1 MERNMIGNFITIAL
15 RNFKR
20 HKSFTILNGIGLAV
34 GLTCFILIGWFVFD
48 ECTYDSYHT
57 NLNQMYRV
65 SLDAKVGQQSY
76 HGSQSSPPLAPA
88 LMEEIPEIEHA
99 SRLRRGTTKLI
110 SNKTGNRH
118 FNESRTYFADNE
130 LFSILTIPFI
140 AGDPSSVLNREY
152 TMVITQ
158 SMAQKYFGDEAPIG
172 KILTVDSETDYEVVG
187 VVEDAPANS
196 FWHYDFFLSF
206 HHLFRN
212 PEDMWFSDNITT
224 YLLLQKGADPQAVTD
239 KINELFVRHGA
250 GILKEA
256 LGLTYDEWIAS
267 GNKYQYYLTPY
278 RDIYLHD
285 TADWN
290 GEAISS
296 MKYIYIFGLVAF
308 FVLLIACVNFMNL
321 TTAKSMVRA
330 KEIGVRKVLGSHRQR
345 LIQQFLIEAVLM
357 SIIAM
362 IFAVILI
369 AAALPWFNS
378 VTGKGFSAHLLYQ
391 GWMPLILLLL
401 AVGVG
406 LFAGSYSAIS
416 MSGFAIIPI
425 LKGSLFGGRQRS
437 WMRNAL
443 VLFQFTISIAIF
455 ICTFVV
461 RDQLHFIQ
469 SKDLGFDKEQV
480 LVVDRAYSLGTS
492 LDAFKEE
499 LLCVPGVQ
507 SVSKTFSVP
516 GKSTDGSSFKRI
528 DSPADELLPARIISG
543 DEDLLNTLGIELAE
557 GRYFDANHDDT
568 NNIVISEQ
576 AVKRLGLKQTLGAQI
591 YRAGYDER
599 LTVIGVTKDAHWSD
613 LHEEVPALIIMSP
626 GRFYDHYLALR
637 IDTDDVGSVLHTLQ
651 SKWKELVPEQPLEY
665 FFLDALFEQ
674 IHRSEQRISALF
686 SVFSTMAIVI
696 ACLGLFG
703 LAAFTTQQRSKEIGV
718 RKVLGASTA
727 GIMAILFKEFSRW
740 VLLANILAW
749 PIAWYA
755 MSLWLRGYSY
765 HVKLNLLLFVAAGA
779 ITLIIAAIT
788 VFSQTVKAAMMNPVK
803 TLSYE

>member
-1 MERNMIGNFITIAL
+1 MIGNFVKTAL

-34 GLTCFILIGWFVFD
+34 GLACFTLIGLFVYD
-48 ECTYDSYHT
+48 ECTYDNYHS
-57 NLNQMYRV
+57 NLNRIYRV
-65 SLDAKVGQQSY
+65 SLDASIGQQSY
-76 HGSQSSPPLAPA
+76 NGSNSSPPLASA
-88 LMEEIPEIEHA
+88 IMEEIPEIEQA
-99 SRLRRGTTKLI
+99 SRLRKGQNKLI
-110 SNKTGNRH
+110 SNKAANRH
-118 FNESRTYFADNE
+118 FNESRTYFADGE
-130 LFSILTIPFI
+130 LFSILSIPFV
-140 AGDPSSVLNREY
+140 AGDPSSALSREN
-152 TMVITQ
+152 TMVMTQ
-158 SMAQKYFGDEAPIG
+158 SMAQKYFGDDDPIG
-172 KILTVDSETDYEVVG
+172 NTLTVDSDTDYEIVG

-196 FWHYDFFLSF
+196 FWQYDFFLSL

-212 PEDMWFSDNITT
+212 PEDMWFSDNVIT
-224 YLLLQKGADPQAVTD
+224 YLLLQDGADPAAVTA
-239 KINELFVRHGA
+239 KINAIFVRHGA

-267 GNKYQYYLTPY
+267 GNTYQYYLTPY

-330 KEIGVRKVLGSHRQR
+330 KEIGVRKVLGSDRQR
-345 LIQQFLIEAVLM
+345 LIQQFLTEAILM
-357 SIIAM
+357 SLLAM
-362 IFAVILI
+362 IFAVILVL
-369 AAALPWFNS
+369 AALPWFNS
-378 VTGKGFSAHLLYQ
+378 VTGKGFSVQVLYQ
-391 GWMPLILLLL
+391 GWMPLILFLL
-401 AVGVG
+401 AAGVG

-416 MSGFAIIPI
+416 MSGFAVIPI
-425 LKGSLFGGRQRS
+425 LKGSLFRGRQRS

-443 VLFQFTISIAIF
+443 VLFQFTISITIF

-461 RDQLHFIQ
+461 RDQLHYIQ

-499 LLCVPGVQ
+499 LLRVPGVQ

-516 GKSTDGSSFKRI
+516 GKSTDGNSFKRI
-528 DSPADELLPARIISG
+528 DSPADELLPARIMSG
-543 DEDLLNTLGIELAE
+543 DTDLLKTLGIELVE
-557 GRYFDANHDDT
+557 GRYFDADHDDT
-568 NNIVISEQ
+568 NNIVISQQ

-599 LTVIGVTKDAHWSD
+599 LTVIGITKDAHWSD
-613 LHEEVPALIIMSP
+613 LHEEVPALVIMAP
-626 GRFYDHYLALR
+626 GHFYDHYLAIR
-637 IDTDDVGSVLHTLQ
+637 IDTDDVSTVLHAVQ
-651 SKWKELVPEQPLEY
+651 DKWTHLVPEQPFEY

-674 IHRSEQRISALF
+674 IHRSEQRIGALF

-727 GIMAILFKEFSRW
+727 GLMAILFKEFSRW

-765 HVKLNLLLFVAAGA
+765 HVKLNLLLFVAAGT
-779 ITLIIAAIT
+779 ITMLIAAVT
-788 VFSQTVKAAMMNPVK
+788 VFSQTIKAAMTNPVK